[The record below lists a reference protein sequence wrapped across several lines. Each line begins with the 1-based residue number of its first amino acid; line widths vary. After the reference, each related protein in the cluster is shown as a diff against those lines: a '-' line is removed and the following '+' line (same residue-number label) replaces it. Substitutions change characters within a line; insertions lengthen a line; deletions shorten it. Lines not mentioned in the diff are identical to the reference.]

1 MTGARR
7 AGLVALWLA
16 VLAVLAFGVSRTLVV
31 GNDLRSFMPPA
42 QTADQRLLLDQ
53 IGEGPAA
60 RLLLLAISA
69 PAAEAAAALSQQ
81 LAAALRGDARFSEVL
96 NSDVDLSALD
106 PQWLPYRYL
115 LAPTLDHAAF
125 DADFLRAQLE
135 QRLQDLGSPGAELLK
150 PLLPRDPTLETLAL
164 AQRWTP
170 AHAPLLRDGVWF
182 SPRDEAL
189 LLVQTRAAGFDP
201 SAQAAAIDALRAAF
215 SGLPGAAGARLEISG
230 PGYFGAIVSARTRA
244 EAEWLSLIGTL
255 GFAALLL
262 LAYRSPGVLALVA
275 LPIASGAL
283 AGLAATSVIF
293 DSIHGITLAF
303 GVTLLG
309 VAQEY
314 PIRVFSHRRAG
325 ASVAESLAGVWPL
338 LRLAIV
344 SACIAYVTFFA
355 SGVAGLQQLAA
366 FTISGLLVAGA
377 ATRWLLPAVMPARFR
392 DVAQTRWLARLQ
404 DALDALPRPRWLPWL
419 VLAVALALLWFA
431 PAPFWQNDLAAL
443 TPVPPQ
449 LLQREG
455 ELRGALGAPDVR
467 YLLVLEA
474 ADDERLLALSER
486 LEAQVE
492 KWKTQHFVGDVELPS
507 RYLPSQATQ
516 RARQARLPERTALE
530 AALAQAQRD
539 LPYQPGLFAPFIDD
553 VEAARALPLLTPK
566 TFSTSPLGGRLQAML
581 TRREGRSVALATLS
595 NVHDAAEIAAQSAA
609 LGANGERVSL
619 LDLKGASESLVA
631 SYRERIGQAL
641 LAALVLLTLAVAI
654 AFRDLRRAWHVIAP
668 MSLATLL
675 VLAVLRAGGVS
686 LSLFHLIALTLAA
699 GLGLHYALFFERRTG
714 DAAEERRTLHATLV
728 CVLSAV
734 LVFGLLAAST
744 LPVLRAIGLTVA
756 LGVAFHFC
764 LSTQMARPRSS
775 KSAGMDARFLT
786 FAIRDDRTKTSWQ
799 HLIPHRGTMCLLD
812 TVVGWDDERIHLV
825 TDSHRRVDN
834 PLRSDG
840 MLRAV
845 HLCEYGAQA
854 MAVHGGLLAQRNGEV
869 AAPGL
874 LVSLRGV
881 KLHVARVDELPGD
894 LDVRAEKLLDAGSS
908 WQYAF
913 RVEHAGLLLAEG
925 RAVVIVQESGPRAE
939 G

>member
-1 MTGARR
+1 MSGGRK
-7 AGLVALWLA
+7 AGLIALWLVALAL
-16 VLAVLAFGVSRTLVV
+16 VAFGVSHALVV

-69 PAAEAAAALSQQ
+69 PTPESSIGLSQE
-81 LAAALRGDARFSEVL
+81 LAAKLRGDARFSQVL
-96 NSDVDLSALD
+96 NGDTDLSTLD
-106 PQWLPYRYL
+106 PQWQPYRYL
-115 LAPTLDHAAF
+115 LAPTLDHTTF

-164 AQRWTP
+164 APRWTP
-170 AHAPLLRDGVWF
+170 AHAPALRDGVWF
-182 SPRDEAL
+182 SARGEAL

-201 SAQAAAIDALRAAF
+201 NAQAAAIDALRATF
-215 SGLPGAAGARLEISG
+215 SHLPAAAAAHLEISG
-230 PGYFGAIVSARTRA
+230 PGYFGAIVSARTRS

-262 LAYRSPGVLALVA
+262 LAYRSPGVLLLVA

-283 AGLAATSVIF
+283 AGLAATAALF
-293 DSIHGITLAF
+293 ESIHGITLAF

-325 ASVAESLAGVWPL
+325 ASVAESVAGVWPL

-344 SACIAYVTFFA
+344 SACIAYMTFFA

-377 ATRWLLPAVMPARFR
+377 ATRCLLPAVMPVDFR
-392 DVAQTRWLARLQ
+392 DVATAGWLQRLQ
-404 DALDALPRPRWLPWL
+404 NVLDALPRPRWLPWL
-419 VLAVALALLWFA
+419 VLAIALALLAVA

-443 TPVPPQ
+443 TPVPPA

-474 ADDERLLALSER
+474 ADDERLLALSESI
-486 LEAQVE
+486 EPQVE
-492 KWKTQHFVGDVELPS
+492 KWKTQKLVDDVELPS
-507 RYLPSQATQ
+507 RYLPSLATQ
-516 RARQARLPERTALE
+516 RARQARLPERAPLQ
-530 AALAQAQRD
+530 AALARAQRD
-539 LPYQPGLFAPFIDD
+539 LPFQPGLFEPFIDD
-553 VEAARALPLLTPK
+553 VDKARTLPLLTPQ

-581 TRREGRSVALATLS
+581 TQREGHSLALATLS
-595 NVHDAAEIAAQSAA
+595 NVHDAQSIAAQAGM
-609 LGANGERVSL
+609 LGGNAERVSL

-654 AFRDLRRAWHVIAP
+654 AFRDIRRAWHVIAP

-699 GLGLHYALFFERRTG
+699 GLGLHYALFFERRV
-714 DAAEERRTLHATLV
+714 DDSAEERRTLHATLV

-764 LSTQMARPRSS
+764 LSTQMARPP
-775 KSAGMDARFLT
+775 KT
-786 FAIRDDRTKTSWQ
+786 FWQ
-799 HLIPHRGTMCLLD
+799 DLIPHRGSMCLLD
-812 TVVGWDDERIHLV
+812 AVVDWDDEQIHL
-825 TDSHRRVDN
+825 TTASHRRADN

-854 MAVHGGLLAQRNGEV
+854 MAVHGGLLAQREGAV

-874 LVSLRGV
+874 LVSLRAV
-881 KLHVARVDELPGD
+881 KLHVARADDLPGD
-894 LDVRAEKLLDAGSS
+894 LDVRAEKLLDAGGS

-913 RVEHAGLLLAEG
+913 RIERDGRVLAEG
-925 RAVVIVQESGPRAE
+925 RAAVVKAIAE
-939 G
+939 TSQAPGNLA

>member
-7 AGLVALWLA
+7 TGLVALWLA

-69 PAAEAAAALSQQ
+69 PAAESAAALSQQ
-81 LAAALRGDARFSEVL
+81 LATALRGDARFSEVL
-96 NSDVDLSALD
+96 NGDMDLSALD
-106 PQWLPYRYL
+106 PRWLPYRYL
-115 LAPTLDHAAF
+115 LTPTLDHAAF

-189 LLVQTRAAGFDP
+189 LLVQTRTAGFDP

-377 ATRWLLPAVMPARFR
+377 ATRWLLPAVMPAQFR
-392 DVAQTRWLARLQ
+392 DVAQARWLARLQ
-404 DALDALPRPRWLPWL
+404 NALDALPRPRWLPWL
-419 VLAVALALLWFA
+419 VLAGSLALLWFA

-595 NVHDAAEIAAQSAA
+595 NVHDAAAIAAQSAA

-641 LAALVLLTLAVAI
+641 LVALVLLTLAVAI

-764 LSTQMARPRSS
+764 LSTQMARPRS
-775 KSAGMDARFLT
+775 
-786 FAIRDDRTKTSWQ
+786 
-799 HLIPHRGTMCLLD
+799 
-812 TVVGWDDERIHLV
+812 
-825 TDSHRRVDN
+825 
-834 PLRSDG
+834 
-840 MLRAV
+840 
-845 HLCEYGAQA
+845 
-854 MAVHGGLLAQRNGEV
+854 
-869 AAPGL
+869 
-874 LVSLRGV
+874 
-881 KLHVARVDELPGD
+881 
-894 LDVRAEKLLDAGSS
+894 
-908 WQYAF
+908 
-913 RVEHAGLLLAEG
+913 
-925 RAVVIVQESGPRAE
+925 
-939 G
+939 

>member
-7 AGLVALWLA
+7 AGLVVLWLVA
-16 VLAVLAFGVSRTLVV
+16 LAALAFGVSRALVV
-31 GNDLRSFMPPA
+31 SNDLRSFMPPA

-69 PAAEAAAALSQQ
+69 PAPDVGVALSQG
-81 LAAALRGDARFSEVL
+81 LAAALRGDARFSDVL
-96 NSDVDLSALD
+96 NGDTDLSALD
-106 PQWLPYRYL
+106 PEWLPYRYL
-115 LAPTLDHAAF
+115 LSPTLDHATF

-170 AHAPLLRDGVWF
+170 AHAPVLRDGVWF
-182 SPRDEAL
+182 SPHDEAL

-201 SAQAAAIDALRAAF
+201 SAQAAAIDALRDAF
-215 SGLPGAAGARLEISG
+215 AHLPDAGAARLEISG

-262 LAYRSPGVLALVA
+262 LAYRSAGVLALVA

-283 AGLAATSVIF
+283 AGLVATAAIF
-293 DSIHGITLAF
+293 HSIHGITLAF

-325 ASVAESLAGVWPL
+325 ASVRESLAGVWPL

-355 SGVAGLQQLAA
+355 SGVTGLQQLAA
-366 FTISGLLVAGA
+366 FTITGLLVAGA
-377 ATRWLLPAVMPARFR
+377 ATRWLLPAVLPAAFR
-392 DVAQTRWLARLQ
+392 DVAQAAWLRRLQ
-404 DALDALPRPRWLPWL
+404 SALDALPRPRSLPWL
-419 VLAVALALLWFA
+419 VLAIAIVLLWLA

-443 TPVPPQ
+443 TPVPPA

-455 ELRGALGAPDVR
+455 ELRNALGAPDVR

-474 ADDERLLALSER
+474 GDEEQLLALSER
-486 LEAQVE
+486 IDPQVD
-492 KWKTQHFVGDVELPS
+492 KWKTQGLVDDVELPS
-507 RYLPSQATQ
+507 RYLPSLATQ
-516 RARQARLPERTALE
+516 RARQARLPERAALE

-539 LPYQPGLFAPFIDD
+539 LPFQADLFAPFVDD
-553 VEAARALPLLTPK
+553 VGKARAMPLLTPQAY
-566 TFSTSPLGGRLQAML
+566 STSPLGGRLQSML

-595 NVHDAAEIAAQSAA
+595 NVHDAAALAAKAAA
-609 LGANGERVSL
+609 LGGDGARVSL
-619 LDLKGASESLVA
+619 LDLKGAAESLVA

-699 GLGLHYALFFERRTG
+699 GLGLHYALFFERTTG
-714 DAAEERRTLHATLV
+714 DAAEDRRTLHATLV

-764 LSTQMARPRSS
+764 LSTQMARPRH
-775 KSAGMDARFLT
+775 K
-786 FAIRDDRTKTSWQ
+786 IYN
-799 HLIPHRGTMCLLD
+799 
-812 TVVGWDDERIHLV
+812 
-825 TDSHRRVDN
+825 VD
-834 PLRSDG
+834 
-840 MLRAV
+840 
-845 HLCEYGAQA
+845 
-854 MAVHGGLLAQRNGEV
+854 
-869 AAPGL
+869 
-874 LVSLRGV
+874 
-881 KLHVARVDELPGD
+881 
-894 LDVRAEKLLDAGSS
+894 
-908 WQYAF
+908 
-913 RVEHAGLLLAEG
+913 
-925 RAVVIVQESGPRAE
+925 
-939 G
+939 